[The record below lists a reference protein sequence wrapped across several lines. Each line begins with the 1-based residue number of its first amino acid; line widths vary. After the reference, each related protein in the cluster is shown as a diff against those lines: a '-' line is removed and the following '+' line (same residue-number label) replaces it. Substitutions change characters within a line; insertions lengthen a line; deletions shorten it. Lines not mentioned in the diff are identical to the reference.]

1 MQIGQM
7 PLYEPFQ
14 RLLVS
19 RVHIAVQKADR
30 DRLEGAAPE
39 PVTSSFSID
48 ASSSATRTVPSARMR
63 SRTSKLDAR
72 STTGSGF

>member
-1 MQIGQM
+1 M

-39 PVTSSFSID
+39 PCHELL
-48 ASSSATRTVPSARMR
+48 
-63 SRTSKLDAR
+63 LD
-72 STTGSGF
+72 